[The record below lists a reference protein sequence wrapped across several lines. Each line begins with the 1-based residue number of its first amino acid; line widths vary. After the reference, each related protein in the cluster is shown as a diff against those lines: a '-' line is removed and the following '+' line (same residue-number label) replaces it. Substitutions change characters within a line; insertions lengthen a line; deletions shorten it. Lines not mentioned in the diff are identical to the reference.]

1 MDKPG
6 AQRETEAGNVAL
18 GCISLELVFKD
29 FGREDLC
36 QGECLERRELRTV
49 PRGTRK
55 KALERQK
62 EKSQLKKTDAGQP
75 GDQKSSAGRR
85 GTLKE
90 GAASLSYNAERSRPL
105 RTEM

>member
-49 PRGTRK
+49 QEEPPPLMEQERRHWKGKRRK
-55 KALERQK
+55 ANEEDRCR
-62 EKSQLKKTDAGQP
+62 T
-75 GDQKSSAGRR
+75 AGRPEELR
-85 GTLKE
+85 WKE
-90 GAASLSYNAERSRPL
+90 RDAQGGSCQFVL
-105 RTEM
+105 

>member
-49 PRGTRK
+49 PRGAPTPNGTRK

-62 EKSQLKKTDAGQP
+62 EKSQ
-75 GDQKSSAGRR
+75 
-85 GTLKE
+85 
-90 GAASLSYNAERSRPL
+90 
-105 RTEM
+105 